1 MTEQAP
7 PEQEHWFL
15 ALLSLAGYLLELTSM
30 FVQVFLIDM
39 ALRVEGMPPTE
50 GKGWSTM
57 GLAMLIYA
65 SFFLVVPA
73 TLVAM
78 VRASAALDRFR
89 TRSSLASLAFHASAT
104 LLPFASYPVMLY
116 ERPPAPKAA
125 VPKAEAPPSARE
137 RSPDPSKWLATQ
149 GGSRTSGAEW
159 AINNG
164 ISREEDCKKGR
175 PPHAFVEGCQAQAR
189 SQAGRLPQR

>member
-57 GLAMLIYA
+57 
-65 SFFLVVPA
+65 
-73 TLVAM
+73 
-78 VRASAALDRFR
+78 AALDRFR